1 MNTKS
6 RDRNLD
12 MPGPGEYDMNV
23 YPSNQSNIAHWIGSD
38 YRKDMSI
45 PKAEH
50 YPGPQS
56 YYPNTEE
63 YTGPA
68 ISFTR
73 EKKKNKVEKT
83 YAPGPLSY
91 QPLDT
96 VGIIHGYNRE
106 ERYPRQQYN
115 APLRK

>member
-1 MNTKS
+1 
-6 RDRNLD
+6 
-12 MPGPGEYDMNV
+12 
-23 YPSNQSNIAHWIGSD
+23 
-38 YRKDMSI
+38 MSI

-50 YPGPQS
+50 YPGPHT

-106 ERYPRQQYN
+106 ERYPR
-115 APLRK
+115 